1 MQTAN
6 LCHNDGRMNA
16 AEQDRTKSSVDIQLP
31 PQKNM
36 LADGPPRRV
45 FFLVDSLEVGGSESQ
60 AVELALRLPRA
71 RYIVTLGCLRMQGP
85 LLTRLQGS
93 GISVVEFHPR
103 GGIDSLRGSW
113 QLLRLAKFLSRERF
127 DIVHTHDLWSNLM
140 GVPAAFLA
148 RVPVI
153 ISSQRDLSHLPWYR
167 GKRTVWLRRIQ
178 SLSSMVLANA
188 NPIREQLIQEGHLRP
203 EKVRVVHNGV
213 EVEKF
218 NRTSCDSHIVFANA
232 GGGKRVVL
240 VGNMTSEV
248 KGHRVLINAAAII
261 VRELQDVRFG
271 LVGDGAYRKQF
282 EAQVGELG
290 LERHF
295 LFLGRRED
303 VPEILTACDIAV
315 LPSKTEGLPNALLEY
330 LAAGLPT
337 VASNVGG
344 NAEIVKD
351 GVTGLQVPPDNA
363 ELLATAVLRFLHDP
377 DLARRLGQSG
387 TEYVRQTFSFERLVE
402 QTEVLYS
409 ELLGRRESVHR

>member
-16 AEQDRTKSSVDIQLP
+16 AGQDRTKSSVDIQLP

-36 LADGPPRRV
+36 LTDGPPRRV
-45 FFLVDSLEVGGSESQ
+45 FFLVDSLDIGGSESQ

-103 GGIDSLRGSW
+103 GGIDSLRGAW
-113 QLLRLAKFLSRERF
+113 QLFRLAKFLSRERF
-127 DIVHTHDLWSNLM
+127 DVVHTHDLWSNLM

-167 GKRTVWLRRIQ
+167 GKRTVWLRRIR

-232 GGGKRVVL
+232 GGGTRIVL

-261 VRELQDVRFG
+261 VREFQDVRFV
-271 LVGDGAYRKQF
+271 LVGDGSYRKQF

-290 LERHF
+290 LEKHF

-303 VPEILTACDIAV
+303 VPEILAACDIAV

-351 GVTGLQVPPDNA
+351 GVTGLLVPPDNA
-363 ELLATAVLRFLHDP
+363 ELLATAVLRFLRDS
-377 DLARRLGQSG
+377 DLAGRLGQSG
-387 TEYVRQTFSFERLVE
+387 TEHVRQTFSFERLVE
-402 QTEVLYS
+402 QTEGLYS
-409 ELLGRRESVHR
+409 ELLGRRESVRR